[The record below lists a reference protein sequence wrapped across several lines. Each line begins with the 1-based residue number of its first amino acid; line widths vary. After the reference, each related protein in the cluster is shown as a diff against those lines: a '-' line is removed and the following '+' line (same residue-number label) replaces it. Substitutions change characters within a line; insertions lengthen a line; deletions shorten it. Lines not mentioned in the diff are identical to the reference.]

1 MLVRKILTTARSK
14 LVVLRDD
21 APLIE
26 AAKLLAYKDS
36 NLVVV
41 CNARKRLV
49 GVIAKTDIVRQM
61 GKCRGS
67 SCKEAV
73 ASVMT
78 KEVAV
83 CRSRDVLDHVWSVMK
98 ERGLKHI
105 PVVDRLSRPIGL
117 AIARDV
123 LNALVEESQHEGQL
137 MRDYIMCVGY
147 H

>member
-1 MLVRKILTTARSK
+1 MLVRKILATARGK

-26 AAKLLAYKDS
+26 AAKLLAHRDS
-36 NLVVV
+36 NLVVI

-83 CRSRDVLDHVWSVMK
+83 CRSRDFLDQVWSVMK